1 LKYQKNSVTL
11 SFESLIKQKLSFI
24 KWEI

>member
-1 LKYQKNSVTL
+1 LIYQKNSVTL

-24 KWEI
+24 KWKI